1 MTLQENLHSVLTNS
15 KNLIPSLNNPFDMDT
30 DTPINVG
37 IDKVRI
43 GCILKPPF
51 YRDENDLNWGP
62 KGGSTSW
69 PLTDTEKVYLYTN
82 VINGVHR
89 GYMTFNP
96 ARIID
101 PCGITCASWA
111 ETLEVIERVARIV
124 HEHFFVF
131 EPTTYGLDMYS
142 LHLTA
147 DFSPVPDMQCVMNKA
162 KTIRAFRGNKPR
174 AYFAQN
180 GIDIETVY
188 FDSESRGQIRIYDKS
203 VEAGLPISVLRIEY
217 ETERKLHIADGTPQV
232 GDINDETIQRLFRT
246 RLEPVIKALNP
257 TRERFVDQI
266 IANRTDLKRLIQI
279 CGIEFLNRLGIYP
292 PLSQSVKDNRRDFD
306 KKYFYTQIED
316 IL

>member
-1 MTLQENLHSVLTNS
+1 VTPQENLDSVLTNS
-15 KNLIPSLNNPFDMDT
+15 KKLIPSFNNPFDMDT

-37 IDKVRI
+37 IDKVHV
-43 GCILKPPF
+43 GCILQPPY
-51 YRDENDLNWGP
+51 YRDSQDLDWDS

-69 PLTDTEKVYLYTN
+69 PLIGNEKVYLYTN

-96 ARIID
+96 AKIID
-101 PCGITCASWA
+101 PCGITCASWT
-111 ETLEVIERVARIV
+111 ETLEVIARVARIV
-124 HEHFFVF
+124 HEQFFIF
-131 EPTTYGLDMYS
+131 EPTTYGLSIYS

-147 DFSPVPDMQCVMNKA
+147 DFSPIPDMQRVMKKA
-162 KTIRAFRGNKPR
+162 MTLRAFRGKKPH
-174 AYFAQN
+174 AYFAPN
-180 GIDIETVY
+180 GIDIQTVY
-188 FDSESRGQIRIYDKS
+188 FCSESRGKIRIYDKS
-203 VEAGLPISVLRIEY
+203 VEAGLAVPTLRIEY
-217 ETERKLHIADGTPQV
+217 ETVRKLHKAEGTPLV
-232 GDINDETIQRLFRT
+232 GDITDETIQRLFRK

-257 TRERFVDQI
+257 THERFVDQI

-292 PLSQSVKDNRRDFD
+292 PLSQSIKDNRRDFD

>member
-1 MTLQENLHSVLTNS
+1 VTLQEILDSVLTNS
-15 KNLIPSLNNPFDMDT
+15 KNLIPPLNNPFDMDT

-43 GCILKPPF
+43 GCILKPPY
-51 YRDENDLNWGP
+51 YRDENDFNWGL

-69 PLTDTEKVYLYTN
+69 PLTDTEKVYLYNN
-82 VINGVHR
+82 VINGVRR

-124 HEHFFVF
+124 HEQFFVF

-147 DFSPVPDMQCVMNKA
+147 DFSSVPDMQRVMNKA

-174 AYFAQN
+174 VYFAQN
-180 GIDIETVY
+180 GVDIETVY

-217 ETERKLHIADGTPQV
+217 ETERKLHLADGTPQV
-232 GDINDETIQRLFRT
+232 GDITEEIIQRLFRT
-246 RLEPVIKALNP
+246 RLEPVIKALSP

-292 PLSQSVKDNRRDFD
+292 PLSQSFKDNKREFD
-306 KKYFYTQIED
+306 KKYFYTRIED